1 MTRKKYR
8 LLAVLLQ
15 LIAQV
20 MGGVVLFAMAPQAIF
35 ADIGSDPLA
44 QLCLRLA
51 VYSNAGMAIFT
62 IFVIANTSKT
72 RWLACPGRSRRR
84 IQLHGRRRQHPYG
97 PGLCRCKRRRACFWP
112 YGHAWGVVCAAIG
125 GDDAAGERGIR
136 EIDKQTITIYE
147 FDIPRLP
154 P

>member
-20 MGGVVLFAMAPQAIF
+20 VGGVVLFAMAPQAIF
-35 ADIGSDPLA
+35 ADIGSDALA

-62 IFVIANTSKT
+62 IFVIANTSDT
-72 RWLACPGRSRRR
+72 RWL
-84 IQLHGRRRQHPYG
+84 
-97 PGLCRCKRRRACFWP
+97 RAL
-112 YGHAWGVVCAAIG
+112 A
-125 GDDAAGERGIR
+125 AAGAVYNFMAGADSIR
-136 EIDKQTITIYE
+136 TALGYAGVNVAEPVFGPTVMHGVL
-147 FDIPRLP
+147 FVLLLVAAVLP
-154 P
+154 EKKE

>member
-20 MGGVVLFAMAPQAIF
+20 LGGVVLFAIAPQAIF
-35 ADIGSDPLA
+35 SDIGTDPLA

-62 IFVIANTSKT
+62 IFVIANTSDT
-72 RWLACPGRSRRR
+72 RWL
-84 IQLHGRRRQHPYG
+84 
-97 PGLCRCKRRRACFWP
+97 RAL
-112 YGHAWGVVCAAIG
+112 A
-125 GDDAAGERGIR
+125 AAGAVYNFMAGADSLRTAFGGTGINVA
-136 EIDKQTITIYE
+136 EPIFGPTIMHGFLFLILL
-147 FDIPRLP
+147 FAAVLP
-154 P
+154 EKTE